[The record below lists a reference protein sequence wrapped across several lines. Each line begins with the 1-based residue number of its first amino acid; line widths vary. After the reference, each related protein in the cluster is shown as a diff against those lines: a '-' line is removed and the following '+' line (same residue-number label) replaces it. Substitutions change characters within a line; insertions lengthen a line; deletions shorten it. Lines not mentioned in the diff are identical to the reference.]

1 MAIREKI
8 SEIFAFDI
16 RVNHVCNSPITN
28 NKLKRTFTDL
38 TFNHYH
44 YITILCSFP
53 LLSDDEGIF
62 RTLKSTNIPAKLT
75 TAASCFKLTKQHI

>member
-16 RVNHVCNSPITN
+16 RVNHVCNSPITD

-38 TFNHYH
+38 TFYHYH
-44 YITILCSFP
+44 YITILCSFS
-53 LLSDDEGIF
+53 L
-62 RTLKSTNIPAKLT
+62 TLR
-75 TAASCFKLTKQHI
+75 

>member
-16 RVNHVCNSPITN
+16 RVNHVCNSPITD
-28 NKLKRTFTDL
+28 NKLKRTFTNL

-44 YITILCSFP
+44 YITILCSFS
-53 LLSDDEGIF
+53 L
-62 RTLKSTNIPAKLT
+62 TLR
-75 TAASCFKLTKQHI
+75 

>member
-16 RVNHVCNSPITN
+16 RVNHVCNSPITD
-28 NKLKRTFTDL
+28 NKLSQTFTDL

-44 YITILCSFP
+44 YIIILYFFS
-53 LLSDDEGIF
+53 L
-62 RTLKSTNIPAKLT
+62 TLG
-75 TAASCFKLTKQHI
+75 